1 MSTASNPLP
10 YGDVTSPTNREIIAA
25 IILAGLYLKAEPN
38 TTPDSHID
46 QALKT
51 ADNLIREAAIRPQGQ
66 ETTTGPIG
74 AKGEDGTEIGGAG
87 EGP

>member
-10 YGDVTSPTNREIIAA
+10 YGDVTGRTNREIIAA

-51 ADNLIREAAIRPQGQ
+51 ADNLIREAANRPQGQ
-66 ETTTGPIG
+66 ETTGPIR
-74 AKGEDGTEIGGAG
+74 AKWEDRTEIGGTG